1 MQYRFRFL
9 FWSLAFILSSAQ
21 VSTVFARAPV
31 TAKIVFASTRDGN
44 SEIYIMNPDGSK
56 QVNLTRHPSRDLAPA
71 WSPTGEHIAFNS
83 DRDGIRDIY
92 IMDANGKNVRK
103 VFRRLAYREYP
114 VWSPDGK
121 KLAYTNASNWS
132 IYVGTIADQQEE
144 RITSTN
150 FLGGWPAWAPDGS
163 EVAFISTEGPWAY
176 SLKVV
181 NLETRKERL
190 LMPNEEI
197 GKFFDPDWSPDGTRI
212 VFHWSKK
219 GIYVMDRN
227 GKGLRHLV
235 SNASRPTW
243 SPLGDELI
251 YGKKQQL
258 FKFNLSSRRSKQLTH
273 GAINFGA
280 DWFDPQVL
288 PVHPQASL
296 LTTTWATLKQR

>member
-1 MQYRFRFL
+1 MQYRFCFL
-9 FWSLAFILSSAQ
+9 FSILVLVLGETQ
-21 VSTVFARAPV
+21 VCPVFARAPS
-31 TAKIVFASTRDGN
+31 TAKIVFTSMRDGN

-56 QVNLTRHPSRDLAPA
+56 PVNLTRHPSRDLAPA
-71 WSPTGEHIAFNS
+71 WSPTGEHIVFNS
-83 DRDGIRDIY
+83 HRDGTRDIY
-92 IMDANGKNVRK
+92 IMDADGKNVRK

-121 KLAYTNASNWS
+121 KLVYTNASNWS
-132 IYVGTIADQQEE
+132 IYVGTIANQQEE

-150 FLGGWPAWAPDGS
+150 FLGGWPAWSPDGP

-227 GKGLRHLV
+227 GKGLRRLV

-243 SPLGDELI
+243 SPLGNELV

>member
-9 FWSLAFILSSAQ
+9 FWGLAFILSGAQ
-21 VSTVFARAPV
+21 ISTVFARAPV

-56 QVNLTRHPSRDLAPA
+56 QVNLTRHPSRDLAPV
-71 WSPTGEHIAFNS
+71 WSPTGAHIAFNS
-83 DRDGIRDIY
+83 ERDGTRDIY

-150 FLGGWPAWAPDGS
+150 FLGGWPAWAPNGS

-288 PVHPQASL
+288 PVHPQVSL

>member
-1 MQYRFRFL
+1 MQYRFCFL
-9 FWSLAFILSSAQ
+9 FCALTLILGETQ
-21 VSTVFARAPV
+21 VCSVFARAPS

-56 QVNLTRHPSRDLAPA
+56 PVNLTRHPSRDLAPV
-71 WSPTGEHIAFNS
+71 WSPTGEYIAFNS
-83 DRDGIRDIY
+83 NRGGTRDIY
-92 IMDANGKNVRK
+92 IMDADGKNVRK

-114 VWSPDGK
+114 TWSPDGK

-132 IYVGTIADQQEE
+132 IYVGTIEGGHEE

-150 FLGGWPAWAPDGS
+150 FLGGWPAWSPDSS
-163 EVAFISTEGPWAY
+163 EIAFILTEGPWAY

-181 NLETRKERL
+181 NLETREERR
-190 LMPNEEI
+190 LMPKAEI
-197 GKFFDPDWSPDGTRI
+197 GKFFKPDWSPDGTRI
-212 VFHWSKK
+212 AFYWSKK

-227 GKGLRHLV
+227 GRGLKRLV
-235 SNASRPTW
+235 SNASRPAW
-243 SPLGDELI
+243 SALGDELV

-258 FKFNLSSRRSKQLTH
+258 FKYNLGSRRSKQLTH

-288 PVHPQASL
+288 PVHPQSSL
-296 LTTTWATLKQR
+296 LTTKWATLKQK

>member
-1 MQYRFRFL
+1 MQYRFHFL
-9 FWSLAFILSSAQ
+9 LCVLAFILSGAQ
-21 VSTVFARAPV
+21 ISTVFARAPV

-56 QVNLTRHPSRDLAPA
+56 QVNLTRHPSRDLAPV
-71 WSPTGEHIAFNS
+71 WSPTGAHIAFNS
-83 DRDGIRDIY
+83 ERDGTRDIY

-132 IYVGTIADQQEE
+132 IYVGTIEGGHEE

-150 FLGGWPAWAPDGS
+150 FLGGWPTWSPDSS
-163 EVAFISTEGPWAY
+163 EIAFISTEGPWAY

-181 NLETRKERL
+181 NLETRKERI
-190 LMPNEEI
+190 LMPKEEI
-197 GKFFDPDWSPDGTRI
+197 GKFLDPDWSPDGTRI
-212 VFHWSKK
+212 AFYWSEK
-219 GIYVMDRN
+219 GIYVIDRN
-227 GKGLRHLV
+227 GRGLRRLI
-235 SNASRPTW
+235 SRASRPAW
-243 SPLGDELI
+243 SSLGDELV
-251 YGKKQQL
+251 YGKKRQL
-258 FKFNLSSRRSKQLTH
+258 FKYNLSNRRSEQLTH

-288 PVHPQASL
+288 SVQPQASL
-296 LTTTWATLKQR
+296 LTTKWATLKQK

>member
-9 FWSLAFILSSAQ
+9 FWGLVFILSGAQ
-21 VSTVFARAPV
+21 ISTVFARAPV

-56 QVNLTRHPSRDLAPA
+56 PVNLTQHPSRDLAPA

-83 DRDGIRDIY
+83 NRDGTRDVY

-227 GKGLRHLV
+227 GKGLRRLV

-288 PVHPQASL
+288 PVHPQVSL

>member
-1 MQYRFRFL
+1 MQYRFCFL
-9 FWSLAFILSSAQ
+9 LCALAFLLSGTQ
-21 VSTVFARAPV
+21 VSSVFGRSPA

-44 SEIYIMNPDGSK
+44 SEIYIMNSDGSK
-56 QVNLTRHPSRDLAPA
+56 QENLTRHPSRDLAPA

-83 DRDGIRDIY
+83 DRDGTRDVY

-121 KLAYTNASNWS
+121 KLVYTNAADWS
-132 IYVGTIADQQEE
+132 IYVGIIEGGHEE

-150 FLGGWPAWAPDGS
+150 FLGGSPAWSPDGS

-181 NLETRKERL
+181 NLETRKERI
-190 LMPNEEI
+190 LMPKEEI
-197 GKFFDPDWSPDGTRI
+197 GKFRDPDWSPDGTRI
-212 VFHWSKK
+212 AFYWSGK
-219 GIYVMDRN
+219 GLYVIDRN
-227 GKGLRHLV
+227 GREVKRLV
-235 SNASRPTW
+235 SSGSRPTW
-243 SPLGDELI
+243 SPLADELV

-258 FKFNLSSRRSKQLTH
+258 FKYNLSSRRSQKLTH

-280 DWFDPQVL
+280 DWFDPRTL
-288 PVHPQASL
+288 PVHPQSSL
-296 LTTTWATLKQR
+296 LTTKWSTLKQR

>member
-9 FWSLAFILSSAQ
+9 LCALTFILSGVQ
-21 VSTVFARAPV
+21 VSTLFARAPA

-56 QVNLTRHPSRDLAPA
+56 PVNLTRHPSRDLAPA
-71 WSPTGEHIAFNS
+71 WSPTGEHIVFNS
-83 DRDGIRDIY
+83 HRDGTRDIY

-103 VFRRLAYREYP
+103 VFRRLAYREFP

-121 KLAYTNASNWS
+121 KLVYTNAADWS
-132 IYVGTIADQQEE
+132 IYVGTINSQQEE
-144 RITSTN
+144 RITSAN
-150 FLGGWPAWAPDGS
+150 FLGGWPAWAPDGP

-219 GIYVMDRN
+219 GIYVMDGN
-227 GKGLRHLV
+227 GKGLRRLV

-243 SPLGDELI
+243 SPLGDELV

-296 LTTTWATLKQR
+296 LTTMWATLKQR

>member
-9 FWSLAFILSSAQ
+9 FWGLAFILSGAQ

-56 QVNLTRHPSRDLAPA
+56 PVNLTRHPSRDLAPA
-71 WSPTGEHIAFNS
+71 WSPTGEHIVFNS
-83 DRDGIRDIY
+83 HRDGTRDIY

-121 KLAYTNASNWS
+121 KLVYTNASNWS

-150 FLGGWPAWAPDGS
+150 FLGGWPAWSPDGP

-176 SLKVV
+176 NLKVV

-212 VFHWSKK
+212 AFHWSKK

-227 GKGLRHLV
+227 GKGLRRLV

-243 SPLGDELI
+243 SPLGNELV

-280 DWFDPQVL
+280 DWFDPQTL

-296 LTTTWATLKQR
+296 LTTKWATLKQR

>member
-1 MQYRFRFL
+1 M
-9 FWSLAFILSSAQ
+9 A
-21 VSTVFARAPV
+21 
-31 TAKIVFASTRDGN
+31 
-44 SEIYIMNPDGSK
+44 
-56 QVNLTRHPSRDLAPA
+56 
-71 WSPTGEHIAFNS
+71 
-83 DRDGIRDIY
+83 
-92 IMDANGKNVRK
+92 ANGKNVRT

-132 IYVGTIADQQEE
+132 IYVGTIDGGHEA

-181 NLETRKERL
+181 NLETRKERI
-190 LMPNEEI
+190 LMPKEDI

-212 VFHWSKK
+212 AFAWSKK
-219 GIYVMDRN
+219 GIYVIDKNGRN
-227 GKGLRHLV
+227 LKRLV
-235 SNASRPTW
+235 SSASRPTW
-243 SPLGDELI
+243 SPLGDELV
-251 YGKKQQL
+251 YGKKQL
-258 FKFNLSSRRSKQLTH
+258 FTFNLSSRRSKQLTH

-280 DWFDPQVL
+280 DWFDPQTL

-296 LTTTWATLKQR
+296 LTTKWATLKQR

>member
-9 FWSLAFILSSAQ
+9 LCVLAFILSVTQ
-21 VSTVFARAPV
+21 VSTVFAKAPS
-31 TAKIVFASTRDGN
+31 TAKIAFTSTRDGN
-44 SEIYIMNPDGSK
+44 SEIYVMNPDGSK
-56 QVNLTRHPSRDLAPA
+56 QVNLTRHPSRDLAPV

-83 DRDGIRDIY
+83 NRGGTRDIY

-114 VWSPDGK
+114 VWSPDGR

-132 IYVGTIADQQEE
+132 IYVGTIESGHEE

-150 FLGGWPAWAPDGS
+150 FLGGWPAWSPDSS
-163 EVAFISTEGPWAY
+163 EIAFISTEGIWAY

-181 NLETRKERL
+181 NLETREERR
-190 LMPNEEI
+190 LMPKEEI
-197 GKFFDPDWSPDGTRI
+197 GKFFKPDWSPDGTRI
-212 VFHWSKK
+212 AFYWSKK

-227 GKGLRHLV
+227 GRGLKRLV
-235 SNASRPTW
+235 SNASRPAW
-243 SPLGDELI
+243 SPLGDELV

-258 FKFNLSSRRSKQLTH
+258 FKYNLGSRRSKQLTR

-280 DWFDPQVL
+280 DWFDPQIL
-288 PVHPQASL
+288 PVQPQSSL
-296 LTTTWATLKQR
+296 LTTKWATLKQR

>member
-1 MQYRFRFL
+1 
-9 FWSLAFILSSAQ
+9 
-21 VSTVFARAPV
+21 
-31 TAKIVFASTRDGN
+31 
-44 SEIYIMNPDGSK
+44 
-56 QVNLTRHPSRDLAPA
+56 
-71 WSPTGEHIAFNS
+71 
-83 DRDGIRDIY
+83 
-92 IMDANGKNVRK
+92 
-103 VFRRLAYREYP
+103 
-114 VWSPDGK
+114 
-121 KLAYTNASNWS
+121 
-132 IYVGTIADQQEE
+132 
-144 RITSTN
+144 
-150 FLGGWPAWAPDGS
+150 
-163 EVAFISTEGPWAY
+163 
-176 SLKVV
+176 
-181 NLETRKERL
+181 
-190 LMPNEEI
+190 MPNEEI

-227 GKGLRHLV
+227 GKGLRRLV

>member
-1 MQYRFRFL
+1 MQYRFCFL
-9 FWSLAFILSSAQ
+9 LCVLTLILAATQ
-21 VSTVFARAPV
+21 VSSVFAKAPS

-56 QVNLTRHPSRDLAPA
+56 PVNLTRHPSRDLAPV

-83 DRDGIRDIY
+83 NRDGTRDIY
-92 IMDANGKNVRK
+92 IMDADGKNVRK

-114 VWSPDGK
+114 TWSPDGK

-132 IYVGTIADQQEE
+132 IYVGTIEGGHEE

-150 FLGGWPAWAPDGS
+150 FLGGWPAWSPDSS
-163 EVAFISTEGPWAY
+163 EIAFILTEGPWAY

-181 NLETRKERL
+181 NLETRQEKI
-190 LMPNEEI
+190 LMPKEEI

-212 VFHWSKK
+212 AFYWSKK
-219 GIYVMDRN
+219 GIYVMDR
-227 GKGLRHLV
+227 KGRGLKRLV
-235 SNASRPTW
+235 SNASRPAW
-243 SPLGDELI
+243 SPLGDELV

-258 FKFNLSSRRSKQLTH
+258 FKYNLGSRRSKQLTH

-280 DWFDPQVL
+280 DWFNPQVL
-288 PVHPQASL
+288 PVHPQSSL
-296 LTTTWATLKQR
+296 LTTKWATLKQR

>member
-9 FWSLAFILSSAQ
+9 FWGLAFILSGAQ
-21 VSTVFARAPV
+21 ISTVFARAPV

-56 QVNLTRHPSRDLAPA
+56 QVNLTRHPSRDLAPV
-71 WSPTGEHIAFNS
+71 WSPTGEHIVFNS
-83 DRDGIRDIY
+83 HRDGTRDIY

-121 KLAYTNASNWS
+121 KLVYTNAADWG
-132 IYVGTIADQQEE
+132 IYVGTINSQQEE
-144 RITSTN
+144 RITSAN
-150 FLGGWPAWAPDGS
+150 FLGGWPAWSPDGP
-163 EVAFISTEGPWAY
+163 EVAFISTEGPWAC

-181 NLETRKERL
+181 NLEKRKERL
-190 LMPNEEI
+190 LMPKEEI

-227 GKGLRHLV
+227 GKGLRRLV

-243 SPLGDELI
+243 SPLGNELV

>member
-9 FWSLAFILSSAQ
+9 FWGLAFILSSGQ
-21 VSTVFARAPV
+21 VSTVFARAPA

-56 QVNLTRHPSRDLAPA
+56 PVNLTRHPSRDLAPT

-83 DRDGIRDIY
+83 NRDGTRDVY

-103 VFRRLAYREYP
+103 VFRRLAYKEYP

-121 KLAYTNASNWS
+121 KLVYTNAADWS
-132 IYVGTIADQQEE
+132 IYVATIDGGQEE
-144 RITSTN
+144 RITSAN
-150 FLGGWPAWAPDGS
+150 FLGGWPVWSPDGP
-163 EVAFISTEGPWAY
+163 EVAFILTEGPWAY

-181 NLETRKERL
+181 NLETRKERI
-190 LMPNEEI
+190 LMPKEEI
-197 GKFFDPDWSPDGTRI
+197 GKFSDPDWSPDGTRI

-227 GKGLRHLV
+227 GKGLRRLV

-243 SPLGDELI
+243 SPLGNELV

-288 PVHPQASL
+288 PVHLQASL